1 MLYFNILFFLRFLR
15 IIFSF
20 IFNGGDSLYVKF
32 YELMAELF
40 SIIGI
45 IFYLELIEFNFCGLN
60 YNLKKNITI
69 RSLDESYL
77 GNIINDDDNESEG
90 QRITELSEI

>member
-1 MLYFNILFFLRFLR
+1 
-15 IIFSF
+15 
-20 IFNGGDSLYVKF
+20 
-32 YELMAELF
+32 MAELF

-69 RSLDESYL
+69 RSIDESYL
-77 GNIINDDDNESEG
+77 GTIINDDNESEG
-90 QRITELSEI
+90 QRASELSDI